1 MDFITMRKEERRM
14 ITMDNQ
20 KKVGKVERRVL
31 ELKKIKSEKDAGKIF
46 CIPFENYPKLNKSIP
61 GVVPGMIQMVTA
73 GSGVG
78 KTQLTKALYVREP
91 LEYAMKHNLNLKIF
105 YFALEES
112 EQEFID
118 TMICN
123 YISKMAKV
131 RVDLLTL
138 QGYREKSIDQ
148 KLIVIIDT
156 YMPDIEKLLENVE
169 IIDSVYNPTG
179 IYKYCR
185 DYADKNGTHHFE
197 DRDFIKKKIDK
208 DPDSPTYGKMITVTE
223 TTKVYSHY
231 TPNDPNAFVIVV
243 VDHMSLLTP
252 EKHPKTG
259 QMMNG
264 HQTMAH
270 WSTNYALKQIT
281 KHWNWAVVNVIQ
293 QEQSGEKEQFTNR
306 GESIVKKT
314 EPSLANFANN
324 KEIQRDAKVIVGVHS
339 PDRYGFEEYHGYDI
353 KRFRDAFRA
362 VKVLKNRF
370 GPPNKY
376 YHFLFDGATNRFK
389 ELPKANEKAQLAA
402 YENRADIL
410 LGRIVQPRS
419 KQKNFGQ

>member
-1 MDFITMRKEERRM
+1 MDDKI
-14 ITMDNQ
+14 I
-20 KKVGKVERRVL
+20 GKVHQRVS
-31 ELKKIKSEKDAGKIF
+31 ELKDIKAKKDAGAIF
-46 CIPFENYPKLNKSIP
+46 CIPFENYPKLSQSVP

-91 LEYAMKHNLNLKIF
+91 LEYALKHNINLKIF

-112 EQEFID
+112 KAEFID

-123 YISKMAKV
+123 FISSRCNIQM
-131 RVDLLTL
+131 DLLTL
-138 QGYREKSIDQ
+138 QGYKEKSLDQASLDLIDSH
-148 KLIVIIDT
+148 INDV
-156 YMPDIEKLLENVE
+156 EALLDKVE

-185 DYADKNGTHHFE
+185 DYADKNGTHVFE
-197 DRDFIKKKIDK
+197 DRDFIKNKIDTH
-208 DPDSPTYGKMITVTE
+208 PDSKTYGQKITMKE

-231 TPNDPNAFVIVV
+231 IPNDTNAFTIVI

-252 EKHPKTG
+252 EKVKGTNN
-259 QMMNG
+259 MMSQ

-293 QEQSGEKEQFTNR
+293 QEQSGEKEQFTNK
-306 GESIVKKT
+306 GESVQKKT

-324 KEIQRDAKVIVGVHS
+324 KEIQRDAKVVIGVYS
-339 PDRYGFEEYHGYDI
+339 PDRYGFDDYHGYDI
-353 KRFRDAFRA
+353 RRFRDCFRA
-362 VKVLKNRF
+362 AKILKNRF
-370 GPPNKY
+370 GAPNKY
-376 YHFLFDGATNRFK
+376 HHFLFAGATNRFK
-389 ELPKANEKAQLAA
+389 ELPKADERDKMLP
-402 YENRADIL
+402 YEVSADRL
-410 LGRIVQPRS
+410 LGRVGKPRA
-419 KQKNFGQ
+419 QKNFGQTI